1 MKEFFKKIIEFL
13 KNVFKEVE
21 ENEIVNETDLKALE
35 EEKVEEPIIEQVEV
49 KEPTDNLETTQKEV
63 YEMLSNKQRQTY
75 LKKIGLYTKS
85 IDNVRSS
92 GQKKAEKQFNI
103 IFLNKNTTT
112 YTEDTDKLLREFYA
126 SYCKSVYMQDE
137 DWKYF
142 KNFDLK
148 QYKCKCGGKY
158 CNGVPHKIYKRLV
171 MKDQYI
177 RNRLGKP
184 IYITSGLRCEKHNK
198 NEGGVSNSKHLYG
211 RASDEYEKN
220 TTAAANKKIVNE
232 LPFINYSYNVT
243 SKVVHGD
250 VKK

>member
-1 MKEFFKKIIEFL
+1 MKNFFKKIIDFL
-13 KNVFKEVE
+13 KDVFKVID
-21 ENEIVNETDLKALE
+21 ENEAELETFDE
-35 EEKVEEPIIEQVEV
+35 ESIIEQVDTKQVENDLKSAS
-49 KEPTDNLETTQKEV
+49 KEEYK
-63 YEMLSNKQRQTY
+63 MLSNKERQTY

-85 IDNVRSS
+85 IDGIRGD

-112 YTEDTDKLLREFYA
+112 YSEDTDKILREFYA
-126 SYCKSVYMQDE
+126 SYSKTVYMQDT

-148 QYKCKCGGKY
+148 QYKCKCDGKY
-158 CNGVPHKIYKRLV
+158 CDGVPHKVYKRLV
-171 MKDQYI
+171 MKDQYV

-220 TTAAANKKIVNE
+220 TSATENKKIVNE